1 MISLQTL
8 RLLLTVIQIG
18 GYAAV
23 LTKVFRLGLQAKYRS
38 FALYVVWE
46 LLRLLATL
54 VIPYRSTFYAYFY
67 LGTQPISWIL
77 LVLSILEIFQL
88 VLRAHVGIATL
99 GRKILTGSLI
109 ASTVISCLT
118 LFVDLQTVSGMT
130 AVLDTFAMLERLV
143 LTSVLLLVLC
153 LTMMLAYFPVPITPN
168 VRLHT
173 CIFTAYFFVKTL
185 LAWARTI
192 WGVGVLKTTNPIA
205 QITMALCLLAW
216 ALWMSRAGE
225 VATSV
230 RRPSSDEEARLLSQL
245 DAINQTLLK
254 SARK

>member
-1 MISLQTL
+1 MISLATL
-8 RLLLTVIQIG
+8 RLVLTVIQIG

-23 LTKVFRLGLQAKYRS
+23 LTKVFRLGLQTKYRS

-46 LLRLLATL
+46 LLRLVAILG
-54 VIPYRSTFYAYFY
+54 IPYRSAFYAQFY
-67 LGTQPISWIL
+67 IATQPISWIL
-77 LVLSILEIFQL
+77 LVLAILEIFQL
-88 VLRAHVGIATL
+88 VLRTHVGIATL
-99 GRKILTGSLI
+99 GRKVLTMSLI
-109 ASTVISCLT
+109 ASTVVSCMT
-118 LFVDLQTVSGMT
+118 LFVDLQTVNVTS
-130 AVLDTFAMLERLV
+130 ALLDTFALLERLV

-173 CIFTAYFFVKTL
+173 CIFAAYFFIKTV

-216 ALWMSRAGE
+216 AVWMNRAGE
-225 VATSV
+225 IATNV
-230 RRPSSDEEARLLSQL
+230 RRPSSDDEARLLGQL